1 MFNFHYN
8 TIKRQYPGEKSQLC
22 FTDMDSFLYRINTT
36 DIYTDMIKNYQQ
48 YDFSDYPDTH
58 PCFNEY
64 PIPTKYIQSLNKK
77 VVGKFKDEEQGHPII
92 EFVGMR
98 AKCYSYLRAD
108 GYNPKLGKE
117 CKKLKGIV
125 KSAVKRNIHH
135 DHYKKCLFDNEY
147 LHTHMNTFRSYNHQ
161 VKTIRQC
168 KSALV
173 NFDDKRYTLS
183 DGIHTL
189 AHGLHLYI

>member
-1 MFNFHYN
+1 
-8 TIKRQYPGEKSQLC
+8 
-22 FTDMDSFLYRINTT
+22 
-36 DIYTDMIKNYQQ
+36 MIMNYQQ
-48 YDFSDYPDTH
+48 YDFSDSPDSH
-58 PCFNEY
+58 PCFNEC

-77 VVGKFKDEEQGHPII
+77 IVGKFKDEEQGHPII

-98 AKCYSYLRAD
+98 AKCYSYKRAD
-108 GYNPKLGKE
+108 GHNPEFDKE

-125 KSAVKRNIHH
+125 KSVVKQNIHH
-135 DHYKKCLFDNEY
+135 DHYKKCLFDNQNSY
-147 LHTHMNTFRSYNHQ
+147 ASMNSFRSYNHQ
-161 VKTIRQC
+161 FKTIRQI

-189 AHGLHLYI
+189 AHGHYLSI